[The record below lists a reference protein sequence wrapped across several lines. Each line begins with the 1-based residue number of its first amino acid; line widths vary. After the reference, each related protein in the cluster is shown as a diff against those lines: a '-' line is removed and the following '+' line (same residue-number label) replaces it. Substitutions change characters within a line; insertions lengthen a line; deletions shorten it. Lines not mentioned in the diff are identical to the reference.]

1 MSYIMKYG
9 KKYDLVIGM
18 SPEILFLK
26 RRLIETQKCQAL
38 ETLELERLNKE
49 KIHGS
54 RQEYIDLLI
63 LKQEI
68 VVKLAEWEVN
78 DISRQL
84 SDKK

>member
-9 KKYDLVIGM
+9 NKYDVEIGM
-18 SPEILFLK
+18 SPEILLLK
-26 RRLIETQKCQAL
+26 RRLIETQKSHAL
-38 ETLELERLNKE
+38 ETLELERLNDE
-49 KIHGS
+49 KKNGS

-63 LKQEI
+63 LKQEV

-84 SDKK
+84 SVKK